1 MLYFSLIT
9 PPLTSKNEIIQ
20 YTYLVKESTWHK
32 FNSEMMEERERESN
46 NIKVSTSIIEF
57 EENERAT
64 I

>member
-1 MLYFSLIT
+1 MYIIIIIFLSLIT

-32 FNSEMMEERERESN
+32 FNLEIMEKRERERER
-46 NIKVSTSIIEF
+46 ER
-57 EENERAT
+57 ERAT